1 MWQARSRKVH
11 RRGGAPEVKTAEE
24 LACMREA
31 GAIVR
36 ECLELAGRMVAPGV
50 TTAELDAAIEAHI
63 RARGAEPAFKGYTI
77 PSVPRAFPASSCI
90 SVNEEVVHGIPGRR
104 TLREGDIVGV
114 DIGTIL
120 RGYHGD
126 AARTFPV
133 GRITDTAQ
141 RLLAATRAALDAG
154 VAAVRPGGRV
164 SDISRAV
171 QQVALAGGYG
181 IVRQFVG
188 HGIGRRLH
196 EDPQIPN
203 YVPDEGPDQDWVLR
217 PGVVLAIEPM
227 LNVGDDDVETL
238 ADGWT
243 VVTRDR
249 TLSAHFENSVAV
261 TPDGHEVLTE
271 VSA

>member
-1 MWQARSRKVH
+1 
-11 RRGGAPEVKTAEE
+11 
-24 LACMREA
+24 MREA

-36 ECLELAGRMVAPGV
+36 ECLELAARMVAPGV

-63 RARGAEPAFKGYTI
+63 RARGAEPAFKGYAI
-77 PSVPRAFPASSCI
+77 PSAPCAYPASSCI

-104 TLREGDIVGV
+104 KLREGDIVGV
-114 DIGTIL
+114 DIGTIF

-133 GRITDTAQ
+133 GRIAEPA
-141 RLLAATRAALDAG
+141 RKLLAATRAGLDAG
-154 VAAVRPGGRV
+154 VAAVRPGGKV

-171 QQVALAGGYG
+171 QQVAEAHGYG

-203 YVPDEGPDQDWVLR
+203 YVPPEGPDQEWVLR

-227 LNVGDDDVETL
+227 FNLGGDDVETL

-261 TPDGHEVLTE
+261 TVDGREVLTE
-271 VSA
+271 VMA